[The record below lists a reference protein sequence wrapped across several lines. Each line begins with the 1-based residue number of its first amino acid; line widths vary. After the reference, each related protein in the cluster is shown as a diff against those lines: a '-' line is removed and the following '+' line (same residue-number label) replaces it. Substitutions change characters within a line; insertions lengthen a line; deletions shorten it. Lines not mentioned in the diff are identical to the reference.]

1 MQNLPKVNSIEE
13 MLTDVKEEKS
23 EYKKTEEDIKDN
35 DDGGEYYNK
44 TDLGGISNRMK
55 RNKTLS

>member
-23 EYKKTEEDIKDN
+23 EYKKTEEDNKDN
-35 DDGGEYYNK
+35 DDDGEYYNK